1 MAPRSPTHR
10 YVDPLDQVW
19 LCTAERVGLTVVR
32 SDQVYAH
39 SDAGVLHIGTA
50 ETLDP
55 DDCIAQMVL
64 HELCHAMVEGPQ
76 SLRLPDWG
84 LDNTSPKD
92 LVREHACLRLQASL
106 AGGHG
111 LRPFL
116 AATTVFRRYYDALPQ
131 DPLAPGDDPAIT
143 LARAGAEVSKASPF
157 FPHVEQALQA
167 TRTILEASA
176 GFLGSDP
183 QGELPSMMHLA
194 PPLAVGP

>member
-1 MAPRSPTHR
+1 MAPRRPTHR

-39 SDAGVLHIGTA
+39 SDGGTLHIGTA

-76 SLRLPDWG
+76 SLELPDWG

-106 AGGHG
+106 ASAHG
-111 LRPFL
+111 LRDFL
-116 AATTVFRRYYDALPQ
+116 AATTVFRRYYDALPE
-131 DPLAPGDDPAIT
+131 DPLAPGEDPAIV
-143 LARAGAEVSKASPF
+143 LAQAGAEVSKASPF
-157 FPHVEQALQA
+157 FPHVEQALRA
-167 TRTILEASA
+167 TRAIVEASA
-176 GFLGSDP
+176 GFFRAGP
-183 QGELPSMMHLA
+183 QDELPSMMDLVPRPGA
-194 PPLAVGP
+194 AR

>member
-1 MAPRSPTHR
+1 M
-10 YVDPLDQVW
+10 DQVW

-76 SLRLPDWG
+76 SLTLPDWG

-106 AGGHG
+106 AGGYG

-131 DPLAPGDDPAIT
+131 DPLAAGEDPAIA

-157 FPHVEQALQA
+157 FPHVGQALQA
-167 TRTILEASA
+167 TRTIVEASA
-176 GFLGSDP
+176 GFLGSEP
-183 QGELPSMMHLA
+183 QDELPSMMRLDA
-194 PPLAVGP
+194 PLVVGP